1 MTAAQFLAERNE
13 LLARESREEREARFE
28 RNELAI
34 REDGAARYAAQ
45 QAELAKRTLEQ
56 EQADEDAEVEA
67 FSCFFE

>member
-1 MTAAQFLAERNE
+1 MTAAQFLVERNE

-45 QAELAKRTLEQ
+45 QAELAKRTPQ
-56 EQADEDAEVEA
+56 QIQSDKGAEIAA
-67 FSCFFE
+67 FACFFR